1 MAIKI
6 ITAAI
11 LCFGIVS
18 ADDITVADL
27 SARLDSLEKRLDGQ
41 TASGEELASTEDISA
56 LRSSL
61 KTLTGRLEELEH
73 LLREK
78 TGISAVHETKTIAIG
93 PTVAPPI
100 DDSEQSDSGE
110 EADLTSLPDEE
121 AVLKLMEKKNTPEL
135 PEKNADKNPSD
146 AKKAL
151 EKIRSEKTKE
161 AEKKSPTLQSG
172 SPLAQYNTAMALY
185 DKKEYEK
192 SQKAFADFIKNNPSD
207 KLTHQAYYWQGD
219 CFMKIKQIAKAKG
232 CFAQSYQ
239 KDKTGPKAPE
249 SLFGLGAAL
258 SQENKQQQ
266 ACTAWKKLQTDYPKL
281 SPDLKKKVQDAK
293 TKNKC

>member
-1 MAIKI
+1 MTIKI

-11 LCFGIVS
+11 LFFGVVL
-18 ADDITVADL
+18 ADDITIGDL

-41 TASGEELASTEDISA
+41 TSSGEEIASTEDIE
-56 LRSSL
+56 SL
-61 KTLTGRLEELEH
+61 KNTLKALTGRLEEVEH
-73 LLREK
+73 LLRER
-78 TGISAVHETKTIAIG
+78 TGISAVHETRTIAIG

-100 DDSEQSDSGE
+100 DESEQTNDVEGPNTKTLS
-110 EADLTSLPDEE
+110 DEE
-121 AVLKLMEKKNTPEL
+121 AVLKLMEKKNTLEIQPKT
-135 PEKNADKNPSD
+135 PDKKSSD
-146 AKKAL
+146 L
-151 EKIRSEKTKE
+151 EKLRSEKTKE

-192 SQKAFADFIKNNPSD
+192 SQEAFADFIKNNPSD
-207 KLTHQAYYWQGD
+207 QLTHQAYYWQGD
-219 CFMKIKQIAKAKG
+219 CFMKIKQAAKAKG

-239 KDKTGPKAPE
+239 KDKKGPKAPD

-258 SQENKQQQ
+258 SQENKKQQ

-281 SPDLKKKVQDAK
+281 SPDLKKKVQDAM